1 MASAVQSAV
10 RLPSP
15 EPGDVEPEAFSRK
28 RSPQS
33 RSPSPRRDAP
43 PLRNGPLPRDIDRSR
58 AVERARQLEMRQRDD
73 AEPTKPLTEEEK
85 QAAAKAEYEKLLNMR
100 SGGTYI
106 PPARLRALQAQITDK
121 TSKEYQR
128 MAWEAL
134 KKSINGLINKV
145 NVSNIKHIV
154 PELFNENLIRGRGL
168 FCRSIMKAQAAS
180 LPFTPIYAAMA
191 AIVNTKLPQV
201 GELLVNRLIIQFRKA
216 FKRNDKSVC
225 ASSTT
230 FIAHL
235 INQQVA
241 HEMLAAQ
248 MLLLLLHKPTDD
260 SVEIAVGLMKEVGQH
275 IEEMNSQIALAVYDQ
290 FRSILHEADID
301 KRVQYMIEV
310 LFQIR
315 KDKYKDHAAVKE
327 ELDLVEEEDQ
337 ITHRP
342 GLDDQVSTEDGLNIF
357 KFDADWEAN
366 EEAYKKLKAEILG
379 EGSDSEDEDEDD
391 EGGSDESSEDE
402 QDEAE
407 KAMEIKD
414 QSNTDLVNLRRS
426 IYLTIMS
433 SGGFEEACHKL
444 MRINLPAGREEELP
458 SMIIECC
465 SQERTFNKFYG
476 LIGERFCK
484 LNRLWRDLFETMF
497 AKYYDTI
504 HRYET
509 NRLRIVA
516 QFFGHLLSS
525 DAIEWTVFNVI
536 HLNEEDT
543 TSSSR
548 IFIKILIEDLA
559 QGVGMKTLTD
569 RLKSDELQPALT
581 GIFPTDNPKNTRFSI
596 NFFTAIGMGVLTE
609 GMREYLKNMPKPAP
623 PALPAAKSPA
633 PSSRGRSE
641 SVSSYSSYS
650 SYSTGSESRSRSRSN
665 GRRGR
670 SRTRSLTP
678 KKRSDR
684 RDESYSRS
692 RTPPRRRGR
701 SPSHDSRSPPPKRA
715 RRNSESMSRSP
726 PQRRP
731 NGGRRSYSESR
742 SPPPRR
748 GRSDTRSVSPPR
760 RNGKAPAK
768 GRSPARKDT
777 RRYDSESS
785 RSRSRSPPRKAPR
798 RDDARSLSRSPP
810 RKPAPTRKRRRNTSS
825 PESSRSPSPPP
836 TKKPNRA
843 NEPPKPNG
851 SAETKTAKEK
861 SQDDMS
867 HIHPSR
873 RGLMG
878 GAGGRARAS
887 DFM

>member
-1 MASAVQSAV
+1 
-10 RLPSP
+10 
-15 EPGDVEPEAFSRK
+15 
-28 RSPQS
+28 
-33 RSPSPRRDAP
+33 
-43 PLRNGPLPRDIDRSR
+43 
-58 AVERARQLEMRQRDD
+58 MRQRED
-73 AEPTKPLTEEEK
+73 EKPSKPLTEEQK
-85 QAAAKAEYEKLLNMR
+85 QAAAKAEYDRLLNMR

-106 PPARLRALQAQITDK
+106 PPARLKALQAQITDK

-154 PELFNENLIRGRGL
+154 PELFNENLVRGRGL

-180 LPFTPIYAAMA
+180 LPFTPIYAAMV

-201 GELLVNRLIIQFRKA
+201 GELLINRLIIQFRKA

-225 ASSTT
+225 HSSTT

-315 KDKYKDHAAVKE
+315 KDKYKDHQAVKE

-342 GLDDQVSTEDGLNIF
+342 GLDDQVTTEDGLNIF
-357 KFDADWEAN
+357 KFDPEFEAN
-366 EEAYKKLKAEILG
+366 EEAYRKLKAEILG
-379 EGSDSEDEDEDD
+379 EASGSEDEDED
-391 EGGSDESSEDE
+391 GSDESSSEDE
-402 QDEAE
+402 DDSEE
-407 KAMEIKD
+407 KAVEIKD

-433 SGGFEEACHKL
+433 SGGFEEATHKL
-444 MRINLPAGREEELP
+444 MRINLPAGREDELP

-465 SQERTFNKFYG
+465 SQERTFNKFFG

-484 LNRLWRDLFETMF
+484 LNRLWKDLFQDMF
-497 AKYYDTI
+497 TKYYETI

-509 NRLRIVA
+509 NRLRIIA
-516 QFFGHLLSS
+516 QFFGHLLTT
-525 DAIEWTVFNVI
+525 DAIDWTVFHIVK
-536 HLNEEDT
+536 LNEEDT

-548 IFIKILIEDLA
+548 IFIKILIEELA
-559 QGVGMKTLTD
+559 QGVGMKTLTE
-569 RLKSDELQPALT
+569 RLKDDTLQPALA
-581 GIFPTDNPKNTRFSI
+581 GIFPTDDPKHTRFSI
-596 NFFTAIGMGVLTE
+596 NFFTAIGMGALTE
-609 GMREYLKNMPKPAP
+609 GMREWLKNMPKPAP
-623 PALPAAKSPA
+623 APLPAARSPT

-650 SYSTGSESRSRSRSN
+650 SYSSRSDSRSRSRSRTPPR
-665 GRRGR
+665 GSRRR
-670 SRTRSLTP
+670 SQSRSMS
-678 KKRSDR
+678 RDR
-684 RDESYSRS
+684 RRNDSLSRS
-692 RTPPRRRGR
+692 RTPPRRRR
-701 SPSHDSRSPPPKRA
+701 SPSADSRSPPS
-715 RRNSESMSRSP
+715 RRRDSVSRSP
-726 PQRRP
+726 PRKRTARRDSYSDRSVSRNRN
-731 NGGRRSYSESR
+731 NGARRRRSPSESRSPIPRKTNGRARSISESR

-748 GRSDTRSVSPPR
+748 RGRTESRSITPARRRGGRDLSESRSPRPR
-760 RNGKAPAK
+760 RE
-768 GRSPARKDT
+768 RSASS
-777 RRYDSESS
+777 YAS
-785 RSRSRSPPRKAPR
+785 RSRSRSPPPR
-798 RDDARSLSRSPP
+798 RA
-810 RKPAPTRKRRRNTSS
+810 PAKRRRNTSS
-825 PESSRSPSPPP
+825 PESAGRSRSRTPPRTRP
-836 TKKPNRA
+836 AARDTPAKKPTSIKKETA
-843 NEPPKPNG
+843 QEP
-851 SAETKTAKEK
+851 EE
-861 SQDDMS
+861 DLS

-878 GAGGRARAS
+878 RGGAGPTGARRKQAS